1 MIFQEGVF
9 RGVNC
14 DLQDVNMDQSKDV
27 KMELFFY
34 VIYFITVIFFV
45 LLFVLMFYKLWVS
58 YDKILVM
65 ILVF

>member
-9 RGVNC
+9 RGVYC

-34 VIYFITVIFFV
+34 VIYFIMVIFFV
-45 LLFVLMFYKLWVS
+45 QLFVLMFYKLWVS